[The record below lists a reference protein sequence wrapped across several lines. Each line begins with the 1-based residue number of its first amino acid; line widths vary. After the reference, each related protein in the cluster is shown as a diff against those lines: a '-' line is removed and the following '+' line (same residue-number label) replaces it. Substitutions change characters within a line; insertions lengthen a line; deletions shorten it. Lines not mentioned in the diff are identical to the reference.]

1 MRAIWSGSL
10 SFGLVNIPVRLYSA
24 IQEKELKFHLLH
36 EKDNSPI
43 RYARVCRAN
52 GEEVP
57 YEEIV
62 KGYEYRKGDYV
73 VLDDEDFEKASPK
86 KTKTIDIH
94 EFVDEKEI
102 DPIYFDKPYYL
113 EPEKQS
119 EKAYMLLREA
129 LEISKKVAVASFVLR
144 NREHIGIVKP
154 YGNVVVLNQMRYAE
168 EIQKPNKL
176 ELPEAK
182 AKGKEV
188 DMALKLINQLSEPF
202 KPERFHDT
210 YVKELRE
217 VIESKAKGKTIKV
230 KGSAP
235 EPTRVPDI
243 MQLLRASLERKP
255 GEKVKQSKNKR

>member
-10 SFGLVNIPVRLYSA
+10 SFGLVNIPVKLYSA

-36 EKDNSPI
+36 EKDFSPI

-57 YEEIV
+57 YEEVV
-62 KGYEYRKGDYV
+62 KGYEYKKGDFV
-73 VLDDEDFEKASPK
+73 VLEDEDFEKASPK

-94 EFVDEKEI
+94 EFVAEKEI

-113 EPEKQS
+113 EPDKES

-129 LEISKKVAVASFVLR
+129 LEISKKVAIASYVLR

-154 YGNVVVLNQMRYAE
+154 YDKVIVLNQMRYAE
-168 EIQKPNKL
+168 EIQKPDKL
-176 ELPEAK
+176 ELPESK

-188 DMALKLINQLSEPF
+188 DMALKLIDQLSEKF
-202 KPERFHDT
+202 KPETFHDT
-210 YVKELRE
+210 YVKEMKA
-217 VIESKAKGKTIKV
+217 VIESKAKGQTIKV
-230 KGSAP
+230 KEGAP

-255 GEKVKQSKNKR
+255 GEKVKSSKGKR